1 MKNRLLIIF
10 ALLMSNAGY
19 ACEVCKAKQPKGF
32 ENLTHGEGP
41 QGNIDYFIMYSA
53 ILIVGYTLI
62 MSVKYLINPKEKN
75 QRHIKNIVLNESN
88 FPE

>member
-1 MKNRLLIIF
+1 MKNRVLIIF

>member
-1 MKNRLLIIF
+1 
-10 ALLMSNAGY
+10 MSNAGY

-41 QGNIDYFIMYSA
+41 QGNIDYLIMYSA

>member
-1 MKNRLLIIF
+1 
-10 ALLMSNAGY
+10 MSNAGY